1 MSTADGQVGATEK
14 IIDNGANELR
24 WNLVL
29 LADGYRA
36 VELPLFA
43 QHAQDFA
50 TTLLA
55 TPPFDKLKSAINLFR
70 VNVSS
75 TDSGADDPIACGGP
89 GVVARTYFDA
99 SFCNDGIERLLEVDT
114 AAALQLAGQVVPQYA
129 MVLVMVNSPT
139 YGGSGGS
146 VAVFSQAVGANE
158 IALHEMGHTAFGL
171 ADEYESWAGCG
182 VDTDHDH
189 HQPFEPAY
197 PNVTININPQTIK
210 WRDLLTTQRLPTTEN
225 ADCSKCDPQ
234 PSPVPSGTVGA
245 FEGAHYYHCGAYRP
259 EYNCRMRQ
267 LGQPYCGVCR
277 KRITETLASHL
288 PIVPQPA
295 SGTGGRGCLLTLPS
309 LALSVPSLVRDALG
323 RRGIRQAPTA

>member
-182 VDTDHDH
+182 VDTDHDDQ
-189 HQPFEPAY
+189 HQPADDKVARPFNDPA
-197 PNVTININPQTIK
+197 
-210 WRDLLTTQRLPTTEN
+210 
-225 ADCSKCDPQ
+225 A
-234 PSPVPSGTVGA
+234 
-245 FEGAHYYHCGAYRP
+245 AHH
-259 EYNCRMRQ
+259 
-267 LGQPYCGVCR
+267 R
-277 KRITETLASHL
+277 KRGLLKMRSAAESSAFRNRRRLRRSALL
-288 PIVPQPA
+288 P
-295 SGTGGRGCLLTLPS
+295 L
-309 LALSVPSLVRDALG
+309 
-323 RRGIRQAPTA
+323 RRIQAGVQL